1 MKTRFLSVIFLIM
14 AIYSFTQLY
23 FYFDDLDFTHELYKI
38 LIILLT
44 IAIAI
49 IMVTSYLSFYIGKKR
64 RYINR
69 K

>member
-1 MKTRFLSVIFLIM
+1 M

-23 FYFDDLDFTHELYKI
+23 FYFDDLDFTTELFKS

-44 IAIAI
+44 VIIAI
-49 IMVTSYLSFYIGKKR
+49 IMVGSYISFYINKKR

>member
-1 MKTRFLSVIFLIM
+1 MKTRSLSVIFLIM

-23 FYFDDLDFTHELYKI
+23 FYFDDLDFTHQLFKT
-38 LIILLT
+38 LIIVIT
-44 IAIAI
+44 VVIAV
-49 IMVTSYLSFYIGKKR
+49 IMVGSYLNFYFFKRR

>member
-1 MKTRFLSVIFLIM
+1 MKARSLSVIFLIM

-23 FYFDDLDFTHELYKI
+23 FYFDDLDFSHEFYKI

-49 IMVTSYLSFYIGKKR
+49 IMVASYLSFYIGKKR
-64 RYINR
+64 RYVNR

>member
-1 MKTRFLSVIFLIM
+1 MKSRGLTVVYFLM

-23 FYFDDLDFTHELYKI
+23 FYFDNLDFTTELFNT

-44 IAIAI
+44 II
-49 IMVTSYLSFYIGKKR
+49 ITLIIVASNITVFIIRKKR
-64 RYINR
+64 YLNR